1 MNDALSKLSNQAFSD
16 LEPLMGHEM
25 WPLVHLSQNHQEGYC
40 TNVSFFWV
48 YGGWNLEIEYDADE
62 PDIWVSAGNYVAHV
76 IRLPEGDPPNH
87 EGIFTKDVNEVLT
100 IAKERLDW
108 FQKIKY
114 RNKED
119 G

>member
-1 MNDALSKLSNQAFSD
+1 MA
-16 LEPLMGHEM
+16 HEM
-25 WPLVHLSQNHQEGYC
+25 WSLVHLSQNHQEGYC

-48 YGGWNLEIEYDADE
+48 YGGWTLEIEYDADE

-76 IRLPEGDPPNH
+76 IHLPEGDPPNH
-87 EGIFTKDVNEVLT
+87 EGIFTKDINEVLT

-108 FQKIKY
+108 FQKIKH